1 MTTTMDS
8 EQTKRQLVRRYG
20 LVLLC
25 FMFALIV
32 SGVTAFPL
40 LWELRVLDQAAGGA
54 PAASATP
61 TDSLGA
67 WISFVREGLEESY
80 RAYPFIAYGTDWLAF
95 SHLVIAVFFIGP
107 LMRPA
112 EYQWTL
118 ISGMIA
124 CVGVLFLAFICG
136 PLRGIP
142 FYWQLVDCSFGVFG
156 ILPLLYCYFVSRKL
170 EQIEKN
176 GYSTTL

>member
-1 MTTTMDS
+1 MSNATDTEKT
-8 EQTKRQLVRRYG
+8 QRQLVWRYR
-20 LVLLC
+20 LVLLL
-25 FMFALIV
+25 FMFALVV

-40 LWELRVLDQAAGGA
+40 LWELRILDQMVGA
-54 PAASATP
+54 P

-67 WISFVREGLEESY
+67 WISYVREGLEESY

-95 SHLVIAVFFIGP
+95 SHLAIAVFFIGP
-107 LMRPA
+107 LLRPL

-124 CVGVLFLAFICG
+124 CAGVLLLAFICG

-156 ILPLLYCYFVSRKL
+156 ILPLLYCYFASRKL
-170 EQIEKN
+170 KRIERD
-176 GYSTTL
+176 GA